1 MDHGPW
7 TCRVPAVAG
16 QNVKLHG
23 CGRVAAVLAAAL
35 ALATSA
41 ALSVVAAPAD
51 YPSRTIRII
60 TPLAAGSASD
70 IVLRILAEKL
80 SDQFKRPVI
89 VQNQPGAGSVV
100 ADHTIVN
107 APADGYTI
115 GWIGNNNAISVSLF
129 KDAVDPRAEMRPIV
143 GVSEFAYLFV
153 TNAASP
159 YKSIKQWIDTARA
172 KPDTLTIGTS
182 TAGTSNHLAA
192 LLFKASEKLA
202 ITVVPYRGPSE
213 LSVALLRN
221 DIDLVV
227 NAYGGLRP
235 QIEAGQIR
243 PLAVTSANRLPELPD
258 VPTMTE
264 AGVADYIVTSWN
276 SLYGPKAM
284 PDQAVETLNR
294 AATEVLGDPAVKARF
309 KEAGFDAA
317 ALPAD
322 LLDARMRS
330 ETERWARVIAEAGIE
345 KQ

>member
-1 MDHGPW
+1 
-7 TCRVPAVAG
+7 VAG
-16 QNVKLHG
+16 QDLKSHG
-23 CGRVAAVLAAAL
+23 SGRAAAVLAAAL
-35 ALATSA
+35 WLGSSA
-41 ALSVVAAPAD
+41 ALSVVAAAAD

-80 SDQFKRPVI
+80 SDRFKLPVI

-100 ADHTIVN
+100 ADHTIIN

-129 KDAVDPRAEMRPIV
+129 KDAVDPRTEMRPIV
-143 GVSEFAYLFV
+143 GVSEFAYVFV

-192 LLFKASEKLA
+192 LLFKASEKLG

-264 AGVADYIVTSWN
+264 AGLADYIVTSWN

-284 PDQAVETLNR
+284 PDQAVEILKR

-309 KEAGFDAA
+309 KEAGFDAI

>member
-7 TCRVPAVAG
+7 TRRVPAVAG

-143 GVSEFAYLFV
+143 GVSEFAYLLV

>member
-16 QNVKLHG
+16 QDLKSHG
-23 CGRVAAVLAAAL
+23 SGRAAAVLAAAL
-35 ALATSA
+35 WLGSSA
-41 ALSVVAAPAD
+41 ALSVVAAAAD

-80 SDQFKRPVI
+80 SDRFKLPVI

-100 ADHTIVN
+100 ADHTIIN

-115 GWIGNNNAISVSLF
+115 GWIGNNNAVSVSLF
-129 KDAVDPRAEMRPIV
+129 KDAVDPRTEMRPIV

-258 VPTMTE
+258 VSTMTE

-284 PDQAVETLNR
+284 PDQAAETIKR

-309 KEAGFDAA
+309 KEAGFDAS

>member
-16 QNVKLHG
+16 QDLTSHVS
-23 CGRVAAVLAAAL
+23 GRVAAVLAAVLSL
-35 ALATSA
+35 AMSA
-41 ALSVVAAPAD
+41 VLSVVAAPVD
-51 YPSRTIRII
+51 FPSRTIRIV

-80 SDQFKRPVI
+80 SDQFKLPVI

-100 ADHTIVN
+100 ADHTIIN

-129 KDAVDPRAEMRPIV
+129 KDAVDPRTAMRPIV

-153 TNAASP
+153 TNATSP

-213 LSVALLRN
+213 LSVALMRN

-235 QIEAGQIR
+235 LIEAGQIR

-264 AGVADYIVTSWN
+264 AGVPDYIVTSWN

-284 PDQAVETLNR
+284 PDQAVEALKR
-294 AATEVLGDPAVKARF
+294 AATDVLSDPAVKARF
-309 KEAGFDAA
+309 KEAGFDAL

>member
-16 QNVKLHG
+16 QDLKLHG
-23 CGRVAAVLAAAL
+23 SGGVAVVLAAAL
-35 ALATSA
+35 WLAMSA

-80 SDQFKRPVI
+80 SDRFKLPVI

-100 ADHTIVN
+100 ADHTIIN

-129 KDAVDPRAEMRPIV
+129 KDAVDPRTEMRAIV

-264 AGVADYIVTSWN
+264 AGVPDYIVTSWN

-284 PDQAVETLNR
+284 PDQAVEILKR
-294 AATEVLGDPAVKARF
+294 AATDVLGDPAVKARF
-309 KEAGFDAA
+309 KEAGFDAL

>member
-1 MDHGPW
+1 
-7 TCRVPAVAG
+7 VAV
-16 QNVKLHG
+16 VL
-23 CGRVAAVLAAAL
+23 VAALWL
-35 ALATSA
+35 GSSA
-41 ALSVVAAPAD
+41 ALSVVAAAAD

-80 SDQFKRPVI
+80 SDRFKLPVI

-100 ADHTIVN
+100 ADHTIIN

-115 GWIGNNNAISVSLF
+115 GWIGNNNAVSVSLF
-129 KDAVDPRAEMRPIV
+129 KDAVDPRTEMRPIV

-258 VPTMTE
+258 VSTMTE

-284 PDQAVETLNR
+284 PDQAAETIKR

-309 KEAGFDAA
+309 KEAGFDAS

>member
-1 MDHGPW
+1 
-7 TCRVPAVAG
+7 
-16 QNVKLHG
+16 
-23 CGRVAAVLAAAL
+23 VLAAAL
-35 ALATSA
+35 WLGSSA
-41 ALSVVAAPAD
+41 ALSVVAAAAD

-80 SDQFKRPVI
+80 SDRFKLPVI

-100 ADHTIVN
+100 ADHTIIN

-129 KDAVDPRAEMRPIV
+129 KDAVDPRTEMRPIV
-143 GVSEFAYLFV
+143 GVSEFAYVFV

-192 LLFKASEKLA
+192 LLFKASEKLG

-258 VPTMTE
+258 LPTMTE
-264 AGVADYIVTSWN
+264 AGLADYIVTSWN

-284 PDQAVETLNR
+284 PDQAVEILKR

-309 KEAGFDAA
+309 KEAGFDAS

>member
-1 MDHGPW
+1 M
-7 TCRVPAVAG
+7 AG
-16 QNVKLHG
+16 QNLKFRG
-23 CGRVAAVLAAAL
+23 SDRVAVVLAAAL
-35 ALATSA
+35 SLATSVGCCFGA
-41 ALSVVAAPAD
+41 AAED
-51 YPSRTIRII
+51 YPVRTIRII

-80 SDQFKRPVI
+80 SDRFQRPVV
-89 VQNQPGAGSVV
+89 VQNQPGAGGVV
-100 ADHTIVN
+100 ADHTIIN

-115 GWIGNNNAISVSLF
+115 GWIGNNNAIGVSLF

-153 TNAASP
+153 TGAASP

-172 KPDTLTIGTS
+172 KPNTLTIGTS

-243 PLAVTSANRLPELPD
+243 PLAATSANRLPELPD

-264 AGVADYIVTSWN
+264 AGVPDYIVTSWN

-284 PDQAVETLNR
+284 PDQAVETLKR
-294 AATEVLGDPAVKARF
+294 AATDVLGDPAVKARF
-309 KEAGFDAA
+309 KEAGFDAN

-322 LLDARMRS
+322 RLDARMRS
-330 ETERWARVIAEAGIE
+330 EIERWARVIAEAGIE

>member
-16 QNVKLHG
+16 QDLKFRGPG
-23 CGRVAAVLAAAL
+23 CAAVVLAAAL
-35 ALATSA
+35 SLATST
-41 ALSVVAAPAD
+41 ALSVTAAPAD

-100 ADHTIVN
+100 ADHTIIN

-129 KDAVDPRAEMRPIV
+129 KDAVDPRTAMRPIV

-153 TNAASP
+153 TSATSP
-159 YKSIKQWIDTARA
+159 YKSIKQWIETARA

-264 AGVADYIVTSWN
+264 AGVSDYVVTSWN

-284 PDQAVETLNR
+284 PDQAVETLKR
-294 AATEVLGDPAVKARF
+294 AATDVLSDPAVKARF
-309 KEAGFDAA
+309 KEAGFDAL

>member
-16 QNVKLHG
+16 QDLKLHG
-23 CGRVAAVLAAAL
+23 SGCAAAVLAAAL
-35 ALATSA
+35 WLATSA
-41 ALSVVAAPAD
+41 ALSVVAAAAD

-80 SDQFKRPVI
+80 SDRFKLPVI

-100 ADHTIVN
+100 ADHTIIN

-115 GWIGNNNAISVSLF
+115 GWIGNNNAVSVSLF
-129 KDAVDPRAEMRPIV
+129 KDAVDPRTEMRPIV

-264 AGVADYIVTSWN
+264 AGVPDYIVTSWN

-284 PDQAVETLNR
+284 PDQAVETLKR
-294 AATEVLGDPAVKARF
+294 AATEVLGDPAVIARF
-309 KEAGFDAA
+309 KEAGFDAL

-322 LLDARMRS
+322 LLDSRMRS
-330 ETERWARVIAEAGIE
+330 EAERWARVIAEAGIE

>member
-1 MDHGPW
+1 MPE
-7 TCRVPAVAG
+7 
-16 QNVKLHG
+16 
-23 CGRVAAVLAAAL
+23 AAAL
-35 ALATSA
+35 INLRRAAIALIGLTLILGDSRFATA
-41 ALSVVAAPAD
+41 AESN

-80 SDQFKRPVI
+80 ADRFKSPVV
-89 VQNQPGAGSVV
+89 VQNQPGAGGVV

-107 APADGYTI
+107 GAADGYTI
-115 GWIGNNNAISVSLF
+115 GWIGNNNAIGVSLF
-129 KDAVDPRAEMRPIV
+129 KEAVDPRTEMRPIV

-159 YKSIKQWIDTARA
+159 FTSIKQWMDTARA
-172 KPDTLTIGTS
+172 KPGSLTIGTS
-182 TAGTSNHLAA
+182 IAGTSNHLAA
-192 LLFKASEKLA
+192 LLFKSLEKLP
-202 ITVVPYRGPSE
+202 ITVVPYRGPAE

-243 PLAVTSANRLPELPD
+243 PLAVTSESRLPELPD
-258 VPTMTE
+258 VPTMAET
-264 AGVADYIVTSWN
+264 GVPHYIVTSWN

-284 PDQAVETLNR
+284 PDQAVDILRR
-294 AATEVLGDPAVKARF
+294 ATTQVLQDPTVQARF
-309 KEAGFDAA
+309 KEAGFEAS
-317 ALPAD
+317 ALPTDA
-322 LLDARMRS
+322 LDQRMRS
-330 ETERWARVIAEAGIE
+330 EIERWGQVIAEADIE

>member
-1 MDHGPW
+1 M
-7 TCRVPAVAG
+7 AG
-16 QNVKLHG
+16 QNLKLHG
-23 CGRVAAVLAAAL
+23 SGRVAVVLVAAL
-35 ALATSA
+35 WLATSA

-80 SDQFKRPVI
+80 SDRFKLPVI

-100 ADHTIVN
+100 ADHTIIN

-115 GWIGNNNAISVSLF
+115 GWVGNNNAISVSLF
-129 KDAVDPRAEMRPIV
+129 KDAVDPRTEMRPIV

-159 YKSIKQWIDTARA
+159 YKSIRQWIDIARA
-172 KPDTLTIGTS
+172 KSDTLTVGTS

-258 VPTMTE
+258 VPTMAE
-264 AGVADYIVTSWN
+264 AGVPDYIVTSWN

-284 PDQAVETLNR
+284 PDQAVEILKR
-294 AATEVLGDPAVKARF
+294 AATDVLGDPTVKVRF
-309 KEAGFDAA
+309 KEAGFDAL